1 MNEKWAQFTDLYLV
15 VNCRATSI
23 NDRDHKW
30 LHCSSSLAMFVLEW
44 GDISCHISHK
54 LVPAFFVL
62 EKLGDGFGVL
72 RLVRRDVANCSHTCR
87 SHIHP
92 VCNCKDDSVVG
103 GQRSDTHD
111 VTSCIL
117 VWYFNWNVETKYF
130 CCHLVRFTNQ
140 RLGRQLKVCGSQMST
155 RIRQETKIS

>member
-1 MNEKWAQFTDLYLV
+1 MNEKWAQFTDLHLV
-15 VNCRATSI
+15 INCRAKSI

-30 LHCSSSLAMFVLEW
+30 LHCSSSLTMFVLEW

-72 RLVRRDVANCSHTCR
+72 RLVRRDVANRSHMCG

-92 VCNCKDDSVVG
+92 VSNRKDASVVG
-103 GQRSDTHD
+103 VNKVIPMMSWVAFLYGTSIGMSKQSIFAVILCDLWTGDSEGSSRS
-111 VTSCIL
+111 VA
-117 VWYFNWNVETKYF
+117 VKWV
-130 CCHLVRFTNQ
+130 
-140 RLGRQLKVCGSQMST
+140 
-155 RIRQETKIS
+155 QE